1 MDLNHIYQFPLQKK
15 RPRYFFNYISLL
27 ILYQVDKMVLY
38 SISEMRHDV
47 NEQTGKFEPSF
58 SKILVIFAQIRLF
71 VFEVLLGFLD
81 LNLPRRKLKSWLD
94 GFVQIAGCSAHCLP
108 DIIFF
113 FFLSLHEYA
122 VSGIIQL
129 PLFGIRLLLRRDLIG
144 QPRWTNYS
152 SC

>member
-71 VFEVLLGFLD
+71 VFEVLLGFVD
-81 LNLPRRKLKSWLD
+81 LNLPRRKLKS
-94 GFVQIAGCSAHCLP
+94 
-108 DIIFF
+108 
-113 FFLSLHEYA
+113 
-122 VSGIIQL
+122 
-129 PLFGIRLLLRRDLIG
+129 
-144 QPRWTNYS
+144 
-152 SC
+152 